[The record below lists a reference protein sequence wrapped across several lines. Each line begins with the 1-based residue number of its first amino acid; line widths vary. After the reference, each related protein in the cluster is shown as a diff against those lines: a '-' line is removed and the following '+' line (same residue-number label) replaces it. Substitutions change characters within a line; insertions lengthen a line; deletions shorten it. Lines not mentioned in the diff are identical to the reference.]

1 MRLSHYRLIAIR
13 LDWGLAP
20 VCRARSRLPAGQ
32 LGRNIHNILAPSPST
47 STASDKTCL
56 YGAIRSNHL
65 AAMAPP
71 SGLQTS
77 MTMATAATT
86 AATATTARRGY
97 RDEGLPPLARSA
109 TAPGPLRAVAAA
121 SQARLQ
127 AQVPPRPR
135 PDPSHLA
142 PEDAF
147 LAASPPRR
155 LNGFEANSKADGGL
169 LSRHLRMRSKDPA
182 SRSHSR
188 RRKRPWKKLLWVKQ
202 SCRSP
207 KPSQHTS
214 PKAWRQEASG

>member
-1 MRLSHYRLIAIR
+1 M
-13 LDWGLAP
+13 
-20 VCRARSRLPAGQ
+20 CRDRSRLQ
-32 LGRNIHNILAPSPST
+32 LGRTNLTIPPPSPST
-47 STASDKTCL
+47 YTASDKTCV
-56 YGAIRSNHL
+56 YGATRSDHL

-77 MTMATAATT
+77 MTMATTATT
-86 AATATTARRGY
+86 EATEATTATATTARRGY

-127 AQVPPRPR
+127 AQIPPRPR
-135 PDPSHLA
+135 PDPTHLA

-155 LNGFEANSKADGGL
+155 LNGFEANSKDGGL
-169 LSRHLRMRSKDPA
+169 LSRHLRMRDKDPA

-202 SCRSP
+202 SCTSS
-207 KPSQHTS
+207 KPSQHTP
-214 PKAWRQEASG
+214 PKAWRQETGG